1 MAVLADGGL
10 AALAAMTAAREGA
23 VLSQP
28 GGAAAGGFA
37 YPGVLAWPPDLW
49 TDPVRL
55 GVISRQCE
63 RLTLALLARP
73 DVTHVPGG
81 GSGSEWETQCLITTA
96 FEAARAG
103 MSRLIWPATG
113 GIGEHIDLDR
123 VCEIQDKAIL
133 VSRLVGLDAP
143 NHGQPGFTIET
154 PYADLSDDRLADLAL
169 DLGVQMELC
178 WWHGK
183 GRPWG
188 RTRRNGG
195 GGPWPRRGRGR
206 GRTSSW
212 RVGAGSPR

>member
-37 YPGVLAWPPDLW
+37 YPGVFAWPPELW

-55 GVISRQCE
+55 GVISKQCE

-103 MSRLIWPATG
+103 ISRLIWPATG

-169 DLGVQMELC
+169 DLGVQVELC
-178 WWHGK
+178 WWHGR
-183 GRPWG
+183 GAALGADEAERWG
-188 RTRRNGG
+188 KALAKA
-195 GGPWPRRGRGR
+195 
-206 GRTSSW
+206 
-212 RVGAGSPR
+212 GAGAR

>member
-1 MAVLADGGL
+1 M
-10 AALAAMTAAREGA
+10 AAMTAAREGA

-37 YPGVLAWPPDLW
+37 YPGVLAWPPELW
-49 TDPVRL
+49 TDSFRL

-63 RLTLALLARP
+63 RLTLALLTRP
-73 DVTHVPGG
+73 DVTQVPGG

-103 MSRLIWPATG
+103 ISRLIWPATG

-183 GRPWG
+183 GAAMGADEAERWG
-188 RTRRNGG
+188 RALAKA
-195 GGPWPRRGRGR
+195 
-206 GRTSSW
+206 
-212 RVGAGSPR
+212 GAGAR